1 MWGEESTDIT
11 SVLCVRD
18 EVSLYHKHLDGQK
31 KKTGDTIEEP
41 NTDTAWSH
49 TLHSIHPEHNKIVYK
64 NKSVNIITSP
74 IRRMQHCVMYT
85 AACIAI
91 KDIESNC
98 LHFQICLLIHSGQHL
113 MDTCIDEG

>member
-1 MWGEESTDIT
+1 MD
-11 SVLCVRD
+11 
-18 EVSLYHKHLDGQK
+18 K
-31 KKTGDTIEEP
+31 KKTGDTIEVL

-74 IRRMQHCVMYT
+74 IRRMQHRVMYT
-85 AACIAI
+85 AAYVAI
-91 KDIESNC
+91 KDTESNC
-98 LHFQICLLIHSGQHL
+98 LRFQICLLIHSSQHL